1 VGKTQ
6 GIRAR
11 QRQQTQERILAAAR
25 QLFAQV
31 GYERATIRSIASAAE
46 ADPGLVMRY
55 FGSKKELFS
64 RVANMSSEDGMTG
77 SPEQVTEY
85 LLTSLAAKLTQE
97 PAATLAMLRSMLTH
111 PDAADEVR
119 GAANRHEHQLA
130 AAIPAEDAAA
140 RAGVIG
146 AITLGTLIAR
156 HLLQLNGLTAA
167 SPAQITALLRPCLR
181 SLIQGQADESGR
193 APDGSAP
200 DGSAHGVQRG

>member
-1 VGKTQ
+1 VDKAQ
-6 GIRAR
+6 GIADKAHGVRAR
-11 QRQQTQERILAAAR
+11 QREHTQERILVAAR

-31 GYERATIRSIASAAE
+31 GYERTTIRSIASAAD

-64 RVANMSSEDGMTG
+64 RVASMSSEEALTG
-77 SPEQVTEY
+77 SPAQVTEY
-85 LLTSLAAKLTQE
+85 LLTSLAAKLTEE

-119 GAANRHEHQLA
+119 KAANRQERQLA
-130 AAIPAEDAAA
+130 AAIPAQDADA
-140 RAGVIG
+140 RAGIIG

-156 HLLQLNGLTAA
+156 HLLQLSGLTAA

-181 SLIQGQADESGR
+181 SLVEEQAGDTV
-193 APDGSAP
+193 A
-200 DGSAHGVQRG
+200 